1 MYIDRLGLVF
11 LSGDVAMKFSSQ
23 HFTLGALV
31 IVSGLLWFYYSEY
44 QRKDKDYTDLSTKY
58 KNQQAITDNAF
69 QSIRIIND
77 ISRINSESRDRSA
90 VDSEQTKTVIKTVV
104 ANHDCANRLVPDGA
118 VIRLQQHTNRIRSGA
133 TDTYSGTSAR

>member
-1 MYIDRLGLVF
+1 MYINRLGLVF
-11 LSGDVAMKFSSQ
+11 LSGDVAMKFNSQ

-31 IVSGLLWFYYSEY
+31 IISGLLWFYYSEY
-44 QRKDKDYTDLSTKY
+44 REKDKAYTELDTKY

-77 ISRINSESRDRSA
+77 ISRINRESRDRSA
-90 VDSEQTKTVIKTVV
+90 VDSEQAKTAIKTVV
-104 ANHDCANRLVPDGA
+104 ANNDCANRLVPDGA

>member
-1 MYIDRLGLVF
+1 LGLVF

-31 IVSGLLWFYYSEY
+31 IISGLLWFYYSEY
-44 QRKDKDYTDLSTKY
+44 REKAKAYTELDTKH
-58 KNQQAITDNAF
+58 KNQQVITDNAF

-90 VDSEQTKTVIKTVV
+90 MDSEQAKTAIKSAVI
-104 ANHDCANRLVPDGA
+104 NHDCTNRLVPDGA

>member
-1 MYIDRLGLVF
+1 MYINRLGLVF

-44 QRKDKDYTDLSTKY
+44 REKAKAYTELDTKY

-133 TDTYSGTSAR
+133 TDTHSGTPAR

>member
-1 MYIDRLGLVF
+1 MRLN
-11 LSGDVAMKFSSQ
+11 SQ

-44 QRKDKDYTDLSTKY
+44 REKAKDYTDLNTKY

-90 VDSEQTKTVIKTVV
+90 VDSEQAKTAIKTVV
-104 ANHDCANRLVPDGA
+104 VNNDCANRLVPDGA

>member
-44 QRKDKDYTDLSTKY
+44 QRKDKDYTDLNTKH